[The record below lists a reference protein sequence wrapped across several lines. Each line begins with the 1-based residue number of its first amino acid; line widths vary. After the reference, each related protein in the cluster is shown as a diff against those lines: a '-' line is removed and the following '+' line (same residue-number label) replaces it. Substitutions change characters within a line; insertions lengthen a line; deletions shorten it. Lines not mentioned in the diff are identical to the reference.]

1 MRDLESG
8 LHIILR
14 SDIGNFKSINGEK
27 LSALKEWLR
36 VLDKVYIVFFK
47 LNCYLHIIIEVF
59 FKYSIHFQVLS
70 GSIAG

>member
-36 VLDKVYIVFFK
+36 VLDKVYIVFF
-47 LNCYLHIIIEVF
+47 
-59 FKYSIHFQVLS
+59 
-70 GSIAG
+70 